1 MTFPNGLRA
10 LNHADFRHFVAA
22 QLVSQVGTWMQSVAQ
37 AWLVLQL
44 TDSPL
49 RLGLIGTLQFGP
61 MLLFS
66 VVTGAIADRLPKRPL
81 LMATQAALAAQALTL
96 AGLVWSGHVQYW
108 HVGVLATLAGFANT
122 LDNPARQS
130 FVVEMVGKDDVINA
144 IALNSA
150 ALNAARIIG
159 PVVAGL
165 LIARFGVVP
174 AFVINGA
181 SFLLV
186 LATLSRVRAEG
197 RPRRHGDTTM
207 RQEILEGLRYALRAP
222 EIRLILAVLL
232 VVSLCV
238 FNFSIYV
245 PLLARTVLGQGAEGF
260 GVLMAAVGVGAVA
273 GALTLGVAVRRS
285 PSPALLFT
293 TAGVACA
300 ALMTIS
306 MMRHFWLAALALFVT
321 GFAGIIT
328 LAGCNTAL
336 QIAAPDHLRGRV
348 MSLHVLVFGG
358 SFPIGAFVVGAI
370 SERWGVSTAFFVNG
384 AAGLLALTGLLAAGR
399 LSERRPRPEA

>member
-1 MTFPNGLRA
+1 MILPRGLRA
-10 LNHADFRHFVAA
+10 LNHADFRRFFAA
-22 QLVSQVGTWMQSVAQ
+22 QLLSQVGTWMQSVAQ

-66 VVTGAIADRLPKRPL
+66 VVAGAIADRLPKRPL
-81 LMATQAALAAQALTL
+81 LMTTQTALAGQALVL
-96 AGLVWSGHVQYW
+96 AILIWSGHVQYW

-130 FVVEMVGKDDVINA
+130 FVADMVGRDDVINA

-150 ALNAARIIG
+150 AFNTARVIG
-159 PVVAGL
+159 PVLAGL
-165 LIARFGVVP
+165 LIAHYGVLP
-174 AFVINGA
+174 AFLINGI
-181 SFLLV
+181 SFLVVLV
-186 LATLSRVRAEG
+186 ALARIKAEG
-197 RPRRHGDTTM
+197 RPRSRGGTTM

-232 VVSLCV
+232 VVSLSV

-245 PLLARTVLGQGAEGF
+245 PLLARTVLGQGPEGF
-260 GVLMAAVGVGAVA
+260 GFLMAAVGAGAVA
-273 GALTLGVAVRRS
+273 GALTLGIAVRRS
-285 PSPALLFT
+285 PSPGLLFT
-293 TAGVACA
+293 MASVACT
-300 ALMTIS
+300 ALMTLS
-306 MMRHFWLAALALFVT
+306 LVRHVGLGALALFVT

-328 LAGCNTAL
+328 VAGCNTAL

-358 SFPIGAFVVGAI
+358 SVPLGAFVVGAI

-384 AAGLLALTGLLAAGR
+384 AAGVLALTGLLAAGR
-399 LSERRPRPEA
+399 LSERRTEASG